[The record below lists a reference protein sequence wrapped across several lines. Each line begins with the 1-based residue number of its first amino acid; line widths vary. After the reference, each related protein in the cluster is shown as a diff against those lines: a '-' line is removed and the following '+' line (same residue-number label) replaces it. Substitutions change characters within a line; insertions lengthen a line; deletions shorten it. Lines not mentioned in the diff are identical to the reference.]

1 MLGDIIKQKGRYSM
15 DKKEIIV
22 IWVVGIA
29 LALGFVLSTYKISY
43 YKESIS
49 ALDQLEEIDKSG
61 DYQKPA
67 VPTGEWHIRK
77 THSPYVIF
85 SNLITYIPTILIL
98 GTLSIYTLRKKK
110 RK

>member
-1 MLGDIIKQKGRYSM
+1 M
-15 DKKEIIV
+15 DKREMIA
-22 IWVVGIA
+22 IWVIGIV

-49 ALDQLEEIDKSG
+49 ALDQLEELDKSG
-61 DYQKPA
+61 SYPNPTA
-67 VPTGEWHIRK
+67 RTGEWHVRK

-85 SNLITYIPTILIL
+85 SNLITYIPAILII